1 MKLRQ
6 LVEHY
11 ITFRQALGERF
22 RTNAA
27 YLRGFAR
34 SVGGQADVTD
44 VRAEQ
49 VSAFLAGAG
58 PITSGWFVRHNA
70 LLGFYRYAQSRG
82 HVACIP
88 LPAVLPVRPGP
99 FVPYI
104 FSHQEL
110 RRLVDA
116 AAAHHGRRGCLESD
130 TLRTLV
136 LLLYGTGLRAGEAVR
151 LDRQDV
157 ALDDSL
163 LAVRQS
169 KFYKSRLVPF
179 GSQLKAALAGYIGRR
194 PAAACAAGE
203 PAALL
208 TTRSLR
214 RVNLHTLEACFR
226 RVCDKAGIR
235 RNDGASYQPRL
246 HDLRHTFAVDRLTS
260 WYRQGADVQ
269 KLLPVLSVYLGH
281 ARLAATQVYLSMTPA
296 LLAEAG
302 ARFERYARQEVS
314 HGWRLAAGPVG
325 PALSAGAPRRRTQP
339 GP

>member
-1 MKLRQ
+1 VKLQQ
-6 LVEHY
+6 LIEQY
-11 ITFRQALGERF
+11 ITFRQTLGERF

-27 YLRGFAR
+27 YLRAFTR
-34 SVGGQADVTD
+34 SVGEQSDVTD
-44 VRAEQ
+44 VRVEQ
-49 VSAFLAGAG
+49 VNAFLAGTG

-82 HVACIP
+82 YVDDTP

-104 FSHQEL
+104 FSQQQL

-116 AAAHHGRRGCLESD
+116 AAAHRERRGCLESD
-130 TLRTLV
+130 TLRTVV
-136 LLLYGTGLRAGEAVR
+136 LLLYGTGLRTGEAIR

-157 ALDDSL
+157 DLDNSL
-163 LAVRQS
+163 LTVRQS

-179 GSQLKAALAGYIGRR
+179 GPQLKAVLAGYSGRG
-194 PAAACAAGE
+194 PAAVGTADE
-203 PAALL
+203 PAPFL

-214 RVNLHTLEACFR
+214 RLNLHTLRACFR

-235 RNDGASYQPRL
+235 RSDGASYQPRL

-269 KLLPVLSVYLGH
+269 KLLPLLSVYLGH
-281 ARLAATQVYLSMTPA
+281 AHLAATTVYLSMTPA

-314 HGWRLAAGPVG
+314 HG
-325 PALSAGAPRRRTQP
+325 
-339 GP
+339 

>member
-1 MKLRQ
+1 VKLQQ
-6 LVEHY
+6 LIEQY
-11 ITFRQALGERF
+11 ITFRQTLGERF

-27 YLRGFAR
+27 YLRAFAR
-34 SVGGQADVTD
+34 SVGTQADISD
-44 VRAEQ
+44 VRTEQ
-49 VSAFLAGAG
+49 VNAFLAGAG

-82 HVACIP
+82 YAPCVP
-88 LPAVLPVRPGP
+88 LPAVLPVRPAS

-104 FSHQEL
+104 FSHEEL

-116 AAAHHGRRGCLESD
+116 AEAHSERRSWLESE

-136 LLLYGTGLRAGEAVR
+136 LLLYGTGLRVGEAVR

-157 ALDDSL
+157 DLDNALL
-163 LAVRQS
+163 TVRQS

-179 GSQLKAALAGYIGRR
+179 GSQLKAVLTGYSERR
-194 PAAACAAGE
+194 PAVAGLTDE
-203 PAALL
+203 PASFL
-208 TTRSLR
+208 TTRWSR
-214 RVNLHTLEACFR
+214 RVNLHTLQACFR
-226 RVCDKAGIR
+226 RVCNKAGIR
-235 RNDGASYQPRL
+235 RADGASYQPRL

-281 ARLAATQVYLSMTPA
+281 AHLAATAVYLSMTPA

-302 ARFERYARQEVS
+302 ARFERYAQQEVS
-314 HGWRLAAGPVG
+314 YG
-325 PALSAGAPRRRTQP
+325 
-339 GP
+339 

>member
-1 MKLRQ
+1 VKLQ
-6 LVEHY
+6 PLIEQY
-11 ITFRQALGERF
+11 IAYRQALGERF

-27 YLRGFAR
+27 YLRAFAR
-34 SVGGQADVTD
+34 SVGEQPDVAD

-58 PITSGWFVRHNA
+58 PFTSSWFVRHNA

-82 HVACIP
+82 YVACVP
-88 LPAVLPVRPGP
+88 LPAVLPARPRR
-99 FVPYI
+99 FVPYL
-104 FSHQEL
+104 FSHDEL

-116 AAAHHGRRGCLESD
+116 AAHRERRGCLESD

-136 LLLYGTGLRAGEAVR
+136 LLLYGTGLRVGEAVR
-151 LDRQDV
+151 LDRQD
-157 ALDDSL
+157 LDLDNSL
-163 LAVRQS
+163 LTVRQS

-179 GSQLKAALAGYIGRR
+179 GPQLKAVLADYSGRR
-194 PAAACAAGE
+194 PLAVGAANE
-203 PAALL
+203 PAPFL

-214 RVNLHTLEACFR
+214 RVKLHTLQACFR

-235 RNDGASYQPRL
+235 RSDGASYQPRL

-269 KLLPVLSVYLGH
+269 KLLPLLSVYLGH
-281 ARLAATQVYLSMTPA
+281 AHLAATAVYLSMTPA

-302 ARFERYARQEVS
+302 ARFERYAQQEVS
-314 HGWRLAAGPVG
+314 RG
-325 PALSAGAPRRRTQP
+325 
-339 GP
+339 

>member
-1 MKLRQ
+1 VKLQQ
-6 LVEHY
+6 LIEQY
-11 ITFRQALGERF
+11 ITFRQTLGERF

-27 YLRGFAR
+27 SLRAFAQ
-34 SVGGQADVTD
+34 SVGERADAAD

-49 VSAFLAGAG
+49 VNAFLAGAG

-82 HVACIP
+82 YVAWVP
-88 LPAVLPVRPGP
+88 LPAVLPVRPRP

-110 RRLVDA
+110 RRLTDA
-116 AAAHHGRRGCLESD
+116 AAAHRERRSCLESD

-136 LLLYGTGLRAGEAVR
+136 LLLYGTGLRVGEAVR
-151 LDRQDV
+151 LDRADV
-157 ALDDSL
+157 DLDNALL
-163 LAVRQS
+163 TVRHS
-169 KFYKSRLVPF
+169 KFDKSRLVPF
-179 GSQLKAALAGYIGRR
+179 GPQLQAVLAGYSGRR
-194 PAAACAAGE
+194 PAAAGAADE
-203 PAALL
+203 PDPFL

-214 RVNLHTLEACFR
+214 RVNLHTLQACFR

-235 RNDGASYQPRL
+235 RTDGASYQPRL

-260 WYRQGADVQ
+260 WYRQGAAVQ

-281 ARLAATQVYLSMTPA
+281 THLAATAVYLSMTPA

-302 ARFERYARQEVS
+302 ARFQRYAQQEVS
-314 HGWRLAAGPVG
+314 RG
-325 PALSAGAPRRRTQP
+325 
-339 GP
+339 

>member
-1 MKLRQ
+1 VKLQQ
-6 LVEHY
+6 LIEQY

-27 YLRGFAR
+27 YLRSFAR
-34 SVGGQADVTD
+34 SLGTQADVTE

-49 VSAFLAGAG
+49 VNTFLAGTG

-82 HVACIP
+82 YVCCVP
-88 LPAVLPVRPGP
+88 LPAVLPVRPVP

-104 FSHQEL
+104 FSHEEL

-116 AAAHHGRRGCLESD
+116 AAAHRERRGCLESD

-136 LLLYGTGLRAGEAVR
+136 LLLYGTGLRVGEAVR
-151 LDRQDV
+151 LDCQDV
-157 ALDDSL
+157 DLDNSL
-163 LAVRQS
+163 LTVRQS

-179 GSQLKAALAGYIGRR
+179 GPQLKAVLTGYGGRH
-194 PAAACAAGE
+194 AAAVGAAGE
-203 PAALL
+203 PAPFL
-208 TTRSLR
+208 TTRWLR
-214 RVNLHTLEACFR
+214 RVNLHTLQACFR
-226 RVCDKAGIR
+226 RLCDKAGIR

-260 WYRQGADVQ
+260 WYRQGACVQ

-281 ARLAATQVYLSMTPA
+281 AHLAATAVYLSMTPA

-302 ARFERYARQEVS
+302 ARFERYAQQEVS
-314 HGWRLAAGPVG
+314 RG
-325 PALSAGAPRRRTQP
+325 
-339 GP
+339 